1 MEQSLATLRSFLRGP
16 PAGWL
21 MAAAAT
27 LLTTAAIGAILR
39 YSPIPNVSL
48 LYLFPVV
55 AVAGAWGR
63 WPAIAAAVL
72 ASLTFD
78 WYFVQPVHTLTVDEP
93 AEWLALFVLLLAAI
107 FTANL
112 TAALRQRAQE
122 AQQQA
127 WEAGTLR
134 TLASTLAAAHDL
146 PELLE
151 LGRQQATAA
160 FGCASCV
167 IELGDAS
174 PSKGEKEL
182 TLPLRTPR
190 GRLGVLRLIGIG
202 GPTMLESTVGPLLHA
217 FAAQLALAIE
227 RLRLQDE
234 ATQSEVLRRT
244 DVLRAALL
252 SAVSHDLRTPL
263 AAIKAAATS
272 LLQHDVEWSESE
284 REGYAQS
291 INSSADRL
299 NRLVAN
305 LLDLSRIEAGALR
318 LDREDYLLEDLI
330 NEAVAQVRL
339 LFSPGQLHVELP
351 ADPSTLPWVYVD
363 PILMEQVL
371 SNLLENAAKY
381 SPAGSPVTV
390 RVKAQGSD
398 AVLQVE
404 DRGPGIATEEREKV
418 FDRFYRVTQKGRSAG
433 TGVGLAVCKGIVEAH
448 GGRIWVCSRRDG
460 GSVFVVSIPA
470 AAEEPGH

>member
-1 MEQSLATLRSFLRGP
+1 MGQPLATLCANLRRP
-16 PAGWL
+16 LAGWL
-21 MAAAAT
+21 MAAVAT
-27 LLTTAAIGAILR
+27 LLTTVAIGGVLR
-39 YSPIPNVSL
+39 FSAIPNISL

-72 ASLTFD
+72 ASLFFD
-78 WYFVQPVHTLTVDEP
+78 WFFVQPVHTLTVDEP
-93 AEWLALFVLLLAAI
+93 AEWLALFVLLLAAV

-112 TAALRQRAQE
+112 TAALRQRARE

-127 WEAGTLR
+127 WEARTLR

-151 LGRQQATAA
+151 LGRQQATDA
-160 FGCASCV
+160 FGCASCA
-167 IELGDAS
+167 IELGDGAGS
-174 PSKGEKEL
+174 RGEGEL
-182 TLPLRTPR
+182 VLPLRTTR
-190 GRLGVLRLIGIG
+190 GRLGVPRLTGSG
-202 GPTMLESTVGPLLHA
+202 GQETTEWDVGPLLHA
-217 FAAQLALAIE
+217 FAAQLSLAIE
-227 RLRLQDE
+227 RLHLQDE

-244 DVLRAALL
+244 DELRAALR

-284 REGYAQS
+284 REGFAQS

-330 NEAVAQVRL
+330 SEAVAQVRL
-339 LFSPGQLHVELP
+339 LFAPGQLHVELP
-351 ADPSTLPWVYVD
+351 PDPATLPWVHVD
-363 PILMEQVL
+363 PILVEQVL
-371 SNLLENAAKY
+371 LNLLENAAKY
-381 SPAGSPVTV
+381 SPAGAPVTV
-390 RVKAQGSD
+390 RVKAHGSEMM
-398 AVLQVE
+398 LEVE
-404 DRGPGIATEEREKV
+404 DRGPGIAAEEREKV
-418 FDRFYRVTQKGRSAG
+418 FDRFYRVTQKGHTAG
-433 TGVGLAVCKGIVEAH
+433 TGVGLAVCKGIIEAH
-448 GGRIWVCSRRDG
+448 GGRIWMYPRRGG
-460 GSVFVVSIPA
+460 GSIFVFSLPA
-470 AAEEPGH
+470 ASTEGVR

>member
-1 MEQSLATLRSFLRGP
+1 MQPPLATLRASLRRP
-16 PAGWL
+16 FAGWL
-21 MAAAAT
+21 MAATAT
-27 LLTTAAIGAILR
+27 LLSTAAIGGVLR
-39 YSPIPNVSL
+39 FSPIPNVSL

-78 WYFVQPVHTLTVDEP
+78 WFFVQPVHTFTVDDP

-127 WEAGTLR
+127 REAGTLR
-134 TLASTLAAAHDL
+134 TLASTLAAAHEL

-151 LGRQQATAA
+151 LGRQQAMAA
-160 FGCASCV
+160 FGSAACV
-167 IELGDAS
+167 IELGDGAITREE
-174 PSKGEKEL
+174 GEL
-182 TLPLRTPR
+182 ALPLRTPR
-190 GRLGVLRLIGIG
+190 GRLGVLRLSGSR
-202 GPTMLESTVGPLLHA
+202 GPETTEANVGPLLHA

-244 DVLRAALL
+244 DELRAALL

-284 REGYAQS
+284 REGFAQS

-318 LDREDYLLEDLI
+318 LDQEDYLLEDLI
-330 NEAVAQVRL
+330 SEAVAQVRL
-339 LFSPGQLHVELP
+339 LFAPGQLHVELP
-351 ADPSTLPWVYVD
+351 ADSATLPWVHVD
-363 PILMEQVL
+363 PILVEQVL

-381 SPAGSPVTV
+381 SPAGAPVTV
-390 RVKAQGSD
+390 RVKAQRGE
-398 AVLQVE
+398 AVLEVE
-404 DRGPGIATEEREKV
+404 DRGPGIAAEEREKV
-418 FDRFYRVTQKGRSAG
+418 FDRFYRVTQKGRTAG
-433 TGVGLAVCKGIVEAH
+433 AGVGLAVCKGIVEAH
-448 GGRIWVCSRRDG
+448 GGRIWVCPSAEG
-460 GSVFVVSIPA
+460 GSIFVFSLPTA
-470 AAEEPGH
+470 SAEGAR